1 MIDVRTVIISYTLS
15 AAVCA
20 AVIAYLWFDHRKR
33 FRGLGFWLAGYVME
47 FVGIL
52 LLALRTIVPD
62 FWSIVAGNV
71 LVLAGIFSLFLGL
84 ERFVDKRTAQI
95 HNYILLAAFFIVHS
109 YFTFVRPN
117 LLARN
122 LNASAGLFLLGI
134 QGAWLMLHRVEEN
147 MRRIARIVGI
157 VSVGY
162 CLAALGRILGDLTI
176 NPGYSFLRSDAFDTL
191 IILLQQML
199 FIALTFSLYI
209 MVNRRL
215 VLNLEAD
222 IFEREQ
228 MENALRVSEEKF
240 YTAFHS
246 SPDAIVISRMSDG
259 KFIEVNDGFVQMS
272 GYSREEALSN
282 SALQLGI
289 WANPQDREVA
299 IAALRE
305 NQRFQD
311 FEYDFLTK
319 SGPVRNCLVSGEII
333 QLDNEAHILWVT
345 RDITER
351 KNMNDALR
359 YRNDILAA
367 LNQVTLDLVN
377 RHEVN
382 DILQT
387 LLLKS
392 GDLLDAP
399 QVSVDLL
406 EEDDVLITYAATL
419 GQPLQVGDRM
429 RRGEGGW
436 LSWQAIDSG
445 QPAVLEDYSTWSERR
460 SLYEGFPIR
469 AIMIIPIHHREQV
482 IGTIN
487 ISRNEANRPFN
498 DTDIYVAK
506 QLAQMAALV
515 LYNAQLYAQLQSELG
530 ERIRNED
537 ALHEAQAEL
546 VAQQRMVAVLEE
558 RQRLARDLHDS
569 LSQSIHSLVLF
580 SETLVATIEKNN
592 FERARQIVGR
602 LQESA
607 WQSHKETRLL
617 LYELQ
622 ASGPSRG
629 VDLLRDLEERLA
641 KVERHA
647 GVRAQIVVEGSLE
660 NCPPEWHEN
669 LFWIT
674 IEALNNMLKHAQARK
689 VQVLIRSFPD
699 RIELEV
705 SDNGKGFDPE
715 KVRTGGMGV
724 DNMHDRASLLG
735 GNLTIET
742 HPGKG
747 TRVCFS
753 AEIRSSENG

>member
-1 MIDVRTVIISYTLS
+1 MIDIRTVIISYMLS
-15 AAVCA
+15 TAICA
-20 AVIAYLWFDHRKR
+20 TVIAYLWLDHHKR
-33 FRGLGFWLAGYVME
+33 FDGLSFWLAGYLME

-95 HNYILLAAFFIVHS
+95 HNYILLAAFFIVHT
-109 YFTFVRPN
+109 YFTFVQPD

-147 MRRIARIVGI
+147 MRRITRIVGI

-162 CLAALGRILGDLTI
+162 CLAALSRILGDLTI
-176 NPGYSFLRSDAFDTL
+176 NPGYSFLQSDAFDTL

-199 FIALTFSLYI
+199 FIALTFSLYL

-228 MENALRVSEEKF
+228 MEDALRVSEEKF

-289 WANPQDREVA
+289 WANPQDREAV

-305 NQRFQD
+305 NRRFQD

-406 EEDDVLITYAATL
+406 EEDDVLVTYAATP
-419 GQPLQVGDRM
+419 GQPLQVGDSM

-445 QPAVLEDYSTWSERR
+445 KPSVLEDYSSWSQRR
-460 SLYEGFPIR
+460 PLYEGFPIH
-469 AIMIIPIHHREQV
+469 AIMIVPIHHRGRV
-482 IGTIN
+482 IGAIN
-487 ISRNEANRPFN
+487 ISRSEANRPFN
-498 DTDIYVAK
+498 DTDIYVAE
-506 QLAQMAALV
+506 QLAQMAAFILD
-515 LYNAQLYAQLQSELG
+515 NAQLYTQLQTELA
-530 ERIRNED
+530 ERIRSED

-546 VAQQRMVAVLEE
+546 VAQQRTVAVLEE
-558 RQRLARDLHDS
+558 RQRVARDLHDS
-569 LSQSIHSLVLF
+569 VSQSIHSMVLF
-580 SETLVATIEKNN
+580 SETLAATLEKHN
-592 FERARQIVGR
+592 FERAKQIMER

-607 WQSHKETRLL
+607 RQSLKETRLL

-622 ASGPSRG
+622 TSGPERS
-629 VDLLRDLEERLA
+629 VDLIRDLETRLA
-641 KVERHA
+641 TVERRA
-647 GVRAQIVVEGSLE
+647 GIRAQISQEGSLE
-660 NCPPEWHEN
+660 YCPQEWYEN

-674 IEALNNMLKHAQARK
+674 IEALNNALKHAQARK
-689 VQVLIRSFPD
+689 M
-699 RIELEV
+699 RIVFRFSPQHLELEV
-705 SDNGKGFDPE
+705 SDDGRGFNIDKP
-715 KVRTGGMGV
+715 RAGGMGL
-724 DNMHDRASLLG
+724 DSMRARAEILG
-735 GNLTIET
+735 GELTIKSE
-742 HPGKG
+742 PQKG
-747 TRVCFS
+747 TTLHFTATIK
-753 AEIRSSENG
+753 AE